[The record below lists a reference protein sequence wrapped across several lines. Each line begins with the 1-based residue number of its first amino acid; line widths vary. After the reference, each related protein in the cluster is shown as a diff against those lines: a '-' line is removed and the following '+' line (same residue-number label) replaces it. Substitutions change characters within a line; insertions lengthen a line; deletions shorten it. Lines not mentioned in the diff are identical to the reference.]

1 VTGGA
6 AETGRCVPR
15 ELCEVLA
22 LLHGGVGST
31 YGAAT
36 VSFGRGGETFSAAV
50 GDADLSTVFDLASL
64 TKALCTSLLCMR
76 LVDAGQLDLDE
87 PVLPGV
93 PVRALLS
100 HRSGLP
106 AWRPLFRE
114 AVPDRDL
121 SVASDADARQAV
133 IAAAAGTARGALAT
147 RVVYSDLGF
156 ILLGDFLERR
166 LCERLDATFFRL
178 AAQLGLGGDL
188 GFRPLDFAAQAVP
201 ASRCAPTRR
210 ETEPRELLRGV
221 VHDDNA
227 RAMLGVAG
235 HAGLFGTAPAV
246 ARLALAILDAYHD
259 AGSGAQ
265 RALGV
270 SAATVRRFFAQPPPL
285 PSGTAATFGLGWD
298 HPEPLLDGAATTSS
312 AGSRWSRDG
321 VGHLGFTGCSLWLE
335 PAARTFVVFLTNRV
349 CVATTSEAERT
360 HAAIKA
366 LRPALHDAVI
376 AALGPV
382 AR

>member
-1 VTGGA
+1 MNGA
-6 AETGRCVPR
+6 FSD
-15 ELCEVLA
+15 VLS
-22 LLHGGVGST
+22 LLHGGVGSV
-31 YGAAT
+31 YSAA
-36 VSFGRGGETFSAAV
+36 VLSFGRGGEQLSAAA

-76 LVDAGQLDLDE
+76 LVDAGHLDLDE
-87 PVLPGV
+87 PVLPDV
-93 PVRALLS
+93 PVRALLA

-106 AWRPLFRE
+106 AWLPLFRQ
-114 AVPDRDL
+114 ADAARDL
-121 SVASDADARQAV
+121 SLSSDADGRQRVVAEAARV
-133 IAAAAGTARGALAT
+133 VRGPLDE

-166 LCERLDATFFRL
+166 LGERLDATFFRL
-178 AAQLGLGGDL
+178 ASALGVGREL

-201 ASRCAPTRR
+201 SRRCAPTRR
-210 ETEPRELLRGV
+210 ETAARELLRGV
-221 VHDDNA
+221 VHDDNC

-235 HAGLFGTAPAV
+235 HAGLFGTVTAV
-246 ARLALAILDAYHD
+246 ARLAQAILDAYHD
-259 AGSGAQ
+259 DGSEAQ

-285 PSGTAATFGLGWD
+285 SGGSAATFGLGWD
-298 HPEPLLDGAATTSS
+298 HPEPLRDGAPSTSS
-312 AGSRWSRDG
+312 AGSRFSRDG

-349 CVATTSEAERT
+349 CVATTAEAERT

-376 AALGPV
+376 GALTSE
-382 AR
+382 A